1 MSNRDFTTFQR
12 LLFWLSRSSGRI
24 GASANRK
31 LRRRRKQLS
40 LDEFDQRLS
49 KLTSSDVCLDLGANM
64 GEFTE
69 KIARTGATVHA
80 YEPDPHC
87 FAALQKR
94 FADRPNVHLHN
105 AAVAR
110 TAGFAT
116 LRRQLNFDEAPD
128 KFSQGS
134 SIVVQ
139 DPALYQADGIRV
151 RTVAFADVV
160 TGFGQPVAIV
170 KMDIEGAEFDILE
183 EVLEKGERF
192 PVQSMFVETHERSV
206 PGKTEF
212 LYSLR
217 CKDRRGELPFPVDT
231 FWP

>member
-1 MSNRDFTTFQR
+1 MSNHAFTAFQR
-12 LLFWLSRSSGRI
+12 LLFRLSRSEGRI

-31 LRRRRKQLS
+31 LRRRRKKLS
-40 LDEFDQRLS
+40 LEAFDQRLLA
-49 KLTSSDVCLDLGANM
+49 LTTSDICLDLGANM

-69 KIARTGATVHA
+69 KLARTGATVHA

-87 FAALQKR
+87 FAALQAR

-116 LRRQLNFDEAPD
+116 LRRAINFDEAPD
-128 KFSQGS
+128 ALSQGS

-139 DPALYQADGIRV
+139 DPALYQAEGIRV
-151 RTVAFADVV
+151 RTVAFADLV
-160 TGFGQPVAIV
+160 TSFGQPVAIV
-170 KMDIEGAEFDILE
+170 KMDIEGSEFDILE
-183 EVLEKGERF
+183 QILQEGDRF
-192 PVQSMFVETHERSV
+192 PIQSMFVETHERSI
-206 PGKTEF
+206 PGKTEL
-212 LYSLR
+212 LYGLR
-217 CKDRRGELPFPVDT
+217 WKDRKGELPFPLDT